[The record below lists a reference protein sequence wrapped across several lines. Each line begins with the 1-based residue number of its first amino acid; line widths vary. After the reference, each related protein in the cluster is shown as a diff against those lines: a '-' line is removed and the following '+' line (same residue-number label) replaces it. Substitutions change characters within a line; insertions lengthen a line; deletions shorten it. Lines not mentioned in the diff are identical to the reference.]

1 MQAVIIA
8 AGESSRFWPL
18 NREHKSQIR
27 LLGRPIIYW
36 TAKGLAERGIKDI
49 VVVCSK
55 DSTIPAMLKAE
66 NDLGVKLSFATQEKR
81 QGTGNA
87 LWQAKDFITEPF
99 FVVWP
104 NKVISRDLV
113 QNILEK
119 QKQESA
125 EIVLVGTK
133 TPTPWDYGV
142 ARMEGENVKEIVEN
156 PEPGNEPSSI
166 KIIGFYFLQPDFFS
180 YYERLPRHHEAD
192 FIDALNLYL
201 KEKRASLVSMEQDMP
216 ALKYPWEL
224 FLLLDILFQSQPQQQ
239 IIASSATIGEGT
251 VLEGRVYIG
260 EDCEIGAHN
269 VLRGPLNL
277 EKGVKTAAFLE
288 IKHSIVQEETHFH
301 SGYLGDSLVGKG
313 CRFGAG
319 FVSANR
325 RLDRSTISSLIKD
338 KKVDTG
344 LTSWGTVVGDNT
356 SFGIHTGTMPGVL
369 VGSDCIVGPG
379 TLVFENL
386 PNNSVLYARKDQIQ
400 KQKGD

>member
-36 TAKGLAERGIKDI
+36 TVKGLAERGIKDI
-49 VVVCSK
+49 VVVCNK
-55 DSTIPAMLKAE
+55 DSTIPVMLKAE
-66 NDLGVKLSFATQEKR
+66 NDLGVKLSFATQEER

-87 LWQAKDFITEPF
+87 LWQAKDSITEPF

-104 NKVISRDLV
+104 SKVTSGDLI
-113 QNILEK
+113 QKILEK

-125 EIVLVGTK
+125 EVVLVGTK

-156 PEPGNEPSSI
+156 PEPGKEPSSM

-180 YYERLPRHHEAD
+180 YYEKLPQHHEAD

-201 KEKRASLVSMEQDMP
+201 QEKRASLVSMEQDVP

-224 FLLLDILFQSQPQQQ
+224 FSLLEILFQSQSQQQ
-239 IIASSATIGEGT
+239 MTASSAKIGEGT
-251 VLEGRVYIG
+251 VIEGQVYIG
-260 EDCEIGAHN
+260 ENCEIGAHN

-277 EKGVKTAAFLE
+277 ERGVKTAAFFE
-288 IKHSIVQEETHFH
+288 IKHSIVQEGTHFH
-301 SGYLGDSLVGKG
+301 SGYLGDSLVGKD

-338 KKVDTG
+338 KEVDTG
-344 LTSWGTVVGDNT
+344 LTCWGTVVGDNT
-356 SFGIHTGTMPGVL
+356 RIGIHAGTMPGVFI
-369 VGSDCIVGPG
+369 GSRALIGPG
-379 TLVFENL
+379 TIVFAHVPDDTSLSTRFE
-386 PNNSVLYARKDQIQ
+386 Q
-400 KQKGD
+400 KRSPH